1 MDYHQNDSLLV
12 RNLCVEFPAVAE
24 PVRAVNGISLEVP
37 RGKITVLVGESGSGK
52 SVTALSV
59 MDLLPPEAS
68 IRTREIWVGDT
79 EIRRLPPRQRKKLNG
94 TVMAM
99 IFQDPEA
106 ALNPLYTVGNQ
117 IVEGILQHQRI
128 SRKEA
133 FSQAVAGLTAVN
145 LQNPEQLMKKYPFE
159 LSGGMCQRVM
169 IACAMTAHPRFL
181 LADEPTTALDVTVQQ
196 QILAEIYRMS
206 RLDNTGVLFITH
218 DLGVVAELADFV
230 YIMQKGKIV
239 EAAPVE
245 DIFYSPRHA
254 YTRRLMESIL

>member
-37 RGKITVLVGESGSGK
+37 RGKITCPGRRKRQRGK

-68 IRTREIWVGDT
+68 IRTGEIWVGDT

-117 IVEGILQHQRI
+117 IVEGNFAASKDFPKR
-128 SRKEA
+128 
-133 FSQAVAGLTAVN
+133 GL
-145 LQNPEQLMKKYPFE
+145 
-159 LSGGMCQRVM
+159 
-169 IACAMTAHPRFL
+169 
-181 LADEPTTALDVTVQQ
+181 
-196 QILAEIYRMS
+196 
-206 RLDNTGVLFITH
+206 
-218 DLGVVAELADFV
+218 
-230 YIMQKGKIV
+230 
-239 EAAPVE
+239 
-245 DIFYSPRHA
+245 
-254 YTRRLMESIL
+254 